1 MFPLPPSGLAHRG
14 AALLFV
20 NNGFRPC
27 NKMMNAS
34 GALVPSVIVEISH
47 LNGFAY
53 GINKVR
59 IKITPYLVAP
69 RISVDICDT
78 QYLGLTGAAFS
89 ASSGGPA
96 CICGDFQLHNKA
108 TCLFIADIRTGI
120 WALQRVKS
128 CMNIPYH
135 LIHRCTAQVGI
146 AQVGTAQVGIAQVG
160 IAQVGTAQVGIAQV
174 GIAQVGTAQVG
185 TAQVG
190 IAQVGTAAALS
201 I

>member
-27 NKMMNAS
+27 NKVMNAS

-59 IKITPYLVAP
+59 IIIALYLAAS

-120 WALQRVKS
+120 WALQRVKN
-128 CMNIPYH
+128 CMNFFWI
-135 LIHRCTAQVGI
+135 LIYCMI
-146 AQVGTAQVGIAQVG
+146 K
-160 IAQVGTAQVGIAQV
+160 
-174 GIAQVGTAQVG
+174 
-185 TAQVG
+185 
-190 IAQVGTAAALS
+190 
-201 I
+201 